1 MWCSGGQSE
10 AAALSQRTYRVALV
24 LLSGGALFNCVG
36 TAQPLRY
43 VGAACVCA
51 GALLV
56 CAALARWLVAAAAH
70 TNAVSLFNFLFL
82 ISTDIMEI
90 LIAFLLQPIM
100 FNSCHATNSFFLP
113 CNLFG

>member
-1 MWCSGGQSE
+1 MWRSGGQSE
-10 AAALSQRTYRVALV
+10 AVAGVGAAREAAALGQRTYRVALV

-36 TAQPLRY
+36 TAQPQVQPLRY

-70 TNAVSLFNFLFL
+70 TTTVSIFSLTPTFNFV
-82 ISTDIMEI
+82 
-90 LIAFLLQPIM
+90 QK
-100 FNSCHATNSFFLP
+100 FNFNF
-113 CNLFG
+113 